1 MNRNL
6 KRVYRNHG
14 IKYFAFPV
22 IVLLL
27 MVALADQLLDGYTDH
42 RTEAAELEDRLASNR
57 SILELN
63 SKVLRSSEALS
74 SDFTAV
80 QSQIFVASDITQ
92 SVNTMQG
99 QLRTLLQSL
108 YFDNIEFFDI
118 ADATKGS
125 ISRIEMSARFT
136 GVPQQLPRLQAALAR
151 SSTTLAIDKLEIKV
165 VDDPQRGGRQLAM
178 TARFAGLHIKLLPE
192 PTSASTSMKTQVKP

>member
-136 GVPQQLPRLQAALAR
+136 GVPQQLPRLQAALAQ
-151 SSTTLAIDKLEIKV
+151 STPSLAIDSLDIRV
-165 VDDPQRGGRQLAM
+165 VDDLQRGGQQLAV
-178 TARFAGLHIKLLPE
+178 TARFAGLHMKPLPE
-192 PTSASTSMKTQVKP
+192 PVAANASKKSEIKP

>member
-136 GVPQQLPRLQAALAR
+136 GVPQQLPRLQAALAQ
-151 SSTTLAIDKLEIKV
+151 STPSLAIDSLDIRV
-165 VDDPQRGGRQLAM
+165 VDDLQRGGQQLAV
-178 TARFAGLHIKLLPE
+178 TARFAGLHMKPLPE
-192 PTSASTSMKTQVKP
+192 PVAANAPKKSEIKP

>member
-14 IKYFAFPV
+14 IKYFAFPIV
-22 IVLLL
+22 VLLL
-27 MVALADQLLDGYTDH
+27 VLALADQLLDGYTDR
-42 RTEAAELEDRLASNR
+42 RTEAAELEDRLGSNR
-57 SILELN
+57 NILELN
-63 SKVLRSSEALS
+63 SKVLRSRETLS
-74 SDFTAV
+74 SDFTSV

-136 GVPQQLPRLQAALAR
+136 GVPQQLPRLQAALAQ
-151 SSTTLAIDKLEIKV
+151 STPSLAIDSLDIRV
-165 VDDPQRGGRQLAM
+165 VDDLQRGGQQLAV
-178 TARFAGLHIKLLPE
+178 TARFAGLHMKPLPE
-192 PTSASTSMKTQVKP
+192 PVAANASKKSEIKP